1 MVKSKNF
8 PNREE
13 LELMPVLALP
23 KASMM
28 GFTCRI
34 RSSRFLLGACDK
46 MYTFQLD
53 EEYRIFLEFEIKIVE
68 NLYSAFESNALAHYI
83 VAFIH

>member
-13 LELMPVLALP
+13 LELIPVLALP

-34 RSSRFLLGACDK
+34 RSSRFLFGAYEK
-46 MYTFQLD
+46 IYKFQLD
-53 EEYRIFLEFEIKIVE
+53 EEYKIFFEFKIRTAE
-68 NLYSAFESNALAHYI
+68 NLYSAFENNAVANYI
-83 VAFIH
+83 LAFIQ